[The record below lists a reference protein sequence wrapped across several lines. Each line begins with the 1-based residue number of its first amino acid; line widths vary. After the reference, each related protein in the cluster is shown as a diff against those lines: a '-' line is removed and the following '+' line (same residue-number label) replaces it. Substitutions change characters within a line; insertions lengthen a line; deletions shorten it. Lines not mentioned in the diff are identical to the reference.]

1 MATKH
6 KKKKILPDASNNRI
20 VASNRKARHDYEIL
34 ETFEAGIVLQGS
46 EVKSLRLGKVQ
57 LRDSYGKVE
66 QHELFIHNVH
76 ISPYEYGVGFGAHN
90 PERPKKLLLHKG
102 EIERLRGK
110 VEQDHL
116 TLVPLS
122 IYFKG
127 GKAKMELALA
137 RGRKTYD
144 KRHELSKRDAEME
157 MRKLSKQY
165 GMQIS

>member
-1 MATKH
+1 MSSKH
-6 KKKKILPDASNNRI
+6 KKKKVLHDASNNKT
-20 VASNRKARHDYEIL
+20 VATNRKARHDYEIL

-46 EVKSLRLGKVQ
+46 EVKSLRLGKAQ

-66 QHELFIHNVH
+66 QGELFAYNVN

-110 VEQDHL
+110 VDQDGL

-122 IYFKG
+122 IYFKS
-127 GKAKMELALA
+127 GKAKMEIALA
-137 RGRKTYD
+137 KGRKTYD
-144 KRHELSKRDAEME
+144 KRHELAKRDAEME
-157 MRKLSKQY
+157 MRKLSKRY
-165 GMQIS
+165 GVQIS